1 MTARHMPIMVRR
13 KKPLRAEG
21 FQGNATGMIDTVPVL
36 VTALL
41 LAGRR
46 PGIDPLGA
54 AYGVEDKVLIPI
66 GGEPM
71 LSRVAKTLVSH
82 PRIGK
87 LVVVAQDPAA
97 LFGDEAT
104 RWMAGHTKI
113 ATLAGP
119 SSVSAAVEAGLAQ
132 EGGPIFVTTADNAL
146 LTHTM
151 IDHFLSEAM
160 GHDVAAGAVERTVL
174 LAAHPHSARTWLKFK
189 QGWWS
194 GANLFWFGGAQA
206 KPLLDLWRGIEQ
218 DRKKGWKIIASFGPV
233 LLLGAALRLV
243 TGPDAVARAGRKLG
257 LDAKLV
263 AMPQAEACIDV
274 DKPSDVD
281 QVEAILAARA
291 ADEGADEGA
300 GFRSV

>member
-1 MTARHMPIMVRR
+1 MTDALP
-13 KKPLRAEG
+13 P
-21 FQGNATGMIDTVPVL
+21 P

-54 AYGVEDKVLIPI
+54 AYGVKDKVLIPI

-71 LSRVAKTLVSH
+71 LSRVAKTLVAH

-87 LVVVAQDPAA
+87 VVVVAQDPAA
-97 LFGDEAT
+97 LFGEEAT
-104 RWMAGHTKI
+104 RWMAIHHKI

-119 SSVSAAVEAGLAQ
+119 ASVSAAVAEGLAQ
-132 EGGPIFVTTADNAL
+132 EGGPLLVTTADNAL
-146 LTHTM
+146 LTAAM
-151 IDHFLSEAM
+151 IDHFLTQAA
-160 GHDVAAGAVERTVL
+160 GHDVAAGAVERAVL
-174 LAAHPHSARTWLKFK
+174 LAAYPDSARTWLKFK
-189 QGWWS
+189 NGWWS
-194 GANLFWFGGAQA
+194 GANLFWFGGPNA
-206 KPLLDLWRGIEQ
+206 KPLIDLWRGIEQ

-243 TGPDAVARAGRKLG
+243 TGPEAVARAGRKLG

-281 QVEAILAARA
+281 QVEAILAARVM
-291 ADEGADEGA
+291 DKGAD
-300 GFRSV
+300 FRSA

>member
-1 MTARHMPIMVRR
+1 MTDALPA
-13 KKPLRAEG
+13 P
-21 FQGNATGMIDTVPVL
+21 

-46 PGIDPLGA
+46 PGVDPLGA

-66 GGEPM
+66 AGEPM
-71 LSRVAKTLVSH
+71 LSRVAKILVSH

-97 LFGDEAT
+97 LFGEEAT
-104 RWMAGHTKI
+104 RWMAIHHKV

-132 EGGPIFVTTADNAL
+132 EGGPLFVTTADNAL
-146 LTHTM
+146 LTHAM
-151 IDHFLSEAM
+151 IDHFLVQAA
-160 GHDVAAGAVERTVL
+160 GHDVAAGAVERRIL
-174 LAAHPHSARTWLKFK
+174 LAAYPASARTWLKFK

-194 GANLFWFGGAQA
+194 GANLFWFGGPKA

-218 DRKKGWKIIASFGPV
+218 DRKKGWKVIASFGPV
-233 LLLGAALRLV
+233 LLLGAALRLI

-274 DKPSDVD
+274 DKPADVD
-281 QVEAILAARA
+281 QVEAILAMRVK
-291 ADEGADEGA
+291 EKSETTPL
-300 GFRSV
+300 RSS